1 VATNVSVPPAK
12 NESGQSLAEMVAVVE
27 VKATLYLVAPSAPVS
42 LGPLLLRFQKTEW
55 FCSGSRKQSDWRRVM
70 TGQVLRGTWET
81 TRFAHRMEGVV
92 VQASVLGWSGCRG
105 LKRAALAAGL
115 LCMPA
120 DIIAKRWS

>member
-1 VATNVSVPPAK
+1 
-12 NESGQSLAEMVAVVE
+12 MVAVVE